1 MRIFPILT
9 AALVFVAL
17 YFVILNRAALVDF
30 AAQFVPEPNNVQTE
44 AEEGATDV
52 VAEAESEAMPRD
64 SDAVRVVARRSDAQ
78 ITADALSLRGRTE
91 AARQVMV
98 AAETS
103 GRIIS
108 EPIRAGAFVEEGQ
121 LLCQIDTGTRGA
133 ALAEAQAARTEA
145 AARLPEAEARLAEAE
160 AALTAAQI
168 DANAADRLSE
178 QGFASETRAAS
189 AAASLRA
196 AEAAIRSAQSGV
208 EAAAAGILAADAAV
222 DRAEEEIGRLE
233 IRAPFEGLLE
243 SDTAELGALLQPGA
257 GCATVIQLN
266 PMKLVGFVPESEVS
280 RVELGAT
287 AGARLATGTEVQ
299 GVVTFLSRS
308 ADPDTRTFRVEI
320 SVDNADLSIRD
331 GQSADI
337 LIETEGTPSH
347 LLPASALTLNDDGVL
362 GIRAAIDGRAQFI
375 EVRMLRDTARGVL
388 LAGLPDQ
395 VDVITIGQE
404 FVTDGTP
411 VEVTY
416 EELTQ

>member
-1 MRIFPILT
+1 MRIFPIVT
-9 AALVFVAL
+9 AVIVCVAL
-17 YFVILNRAALVDF
+17 YFVILNRAALVEF
-30 AAQFVPEPNNVQTE
+30 AAGLVPAAENAVETE
-44 AEEGATDV
+44 AVA
-52 VAEAESEAMPRD
+52 AEAESPEAEPEFPD
-64 SDAVRVVARRSDAQ
+64 DVVRVVARRSESQ
-78 ITADALSLRGRTE
+78 TIADALLLRGRTE
-91 AARQVMV
+91 ATRQVTV

-108 EPIRAGAFVEEGQ
+108 DPIRAGAFVDEGQ
-121 LLCQIDTGTRGA
+121 LLCQIDTGTRRA
-133 ALAEAQAARTEA
+133 SLAEAQAARTEA

-160 AALTAAQI
+160 ASLTAAQI

-189 AAASLRA
+189 AAATLRA

-208 EAAAAGILAADAAV
+208 EAAAAGIEAADAAV
-222 DRAEEEIGRLE
+222 DRAEEEIARLE
-233 IRAPFEGLLE
+233 IRAPFAGLLE

-257 GCATVIQLN
+257 ACATVIQLN
-266 PMKLVGFVPESEVS
+266 PMKLVGFVPESEVG
-280 RVELGAT
+280 RVDVGAV
-287 AGARLATGTEVQ
+287 AGARLATGDDVE

-320 SVDNADLSIRD
+320 AVDNSDLSIRD

-347 LLPASALTLNDDGVL
+347 LLPASALTLNDEGVL
-362 GIRAAIDGRAQFI
+362 GIRAAVDGAAQFM

-395 VDVITIGQE
+395 VDVITVGQE

-411 VEVTY
+411 VAVTF

>member
-9 AALVFVAL
+9 AAVVCVAL
-17 YFVILNRAALVDF
+17 YFVVLNREALLAF
-30 AAQFVPEPNNVQTE
+30 AAQFVPEPQNAVETE
-44 AEEGATDV
+44 TAAEEPAAPVAAT
-52 VAEAESEAMPRD
+52 P
-64 SDAVRVVARRSDAQ
+64 SDAVRVVARRSESQ
-78 ITADALSLRGRTE
+78 TIADALLLRGRTE
-91 AARQVMV
+91 AARQVIV

-103 GRIIS
+103 GRVIS
-108 EPIRAGAFVEEGQ
+108 DPIRAGAFVEEGQ
-121 LLCQIDTGTRGA
+121 LLCQIDTGTRRA
-133 ALAEAQAARTEA
+133 ALAEVQAARTEA

-160 AALTAAQI
+160 ASLSAAEI

-178 QGFASETRAAS
+178 QGFASTTRAAS
-189 AAASLRA
+189 AAATLRA

-208 EAAAAGILAADAAV
+208 EAASAGILAADAAV
-222 DRAEEEIGRLE
+222 DRAREELTRLE

-243 SDTAELGALLQPGA
+243 SDTAELGALLQPGSS
-257 GCATVIQLN
+257 CATVIQLD
-266 PMKLVGFVPESEVS
+266 PMKLVGFVPESEVD
-280 RVELGAT
+280 RVEIGAN
-287 AGARLATGTEVQ
+287 AGARLATGEQVQ

-320 SVDNADLSIRD
+320 TVDNTDLSIRD

-337 LIETEGTPSH
+337 LVETEGTPSH
-347 LLPASALTLNDDGVL
+347 LLPASALSLNDEGSLGVRIVTDGMAEFVP
-362 GIRAAIDGRAQFI
+362 
-375 EVRMLRDTARGVL
+375 VRMLRDTARGVM

-395 VDVITIGQE
+395 VDVITVGQE

>member
-1 MRIFPILT
+1 MRIFPIVT
-9 AALVFVAL
+9 AVIVCVAL
-17 YFVILNRAALVDF
+17 YFVILNRAALVEF
-30 AAQFVPEPNNVQTE
+30 AAGLVPAPENAVETE
-44 AEEGATDV
+44 AVA
-52 VAEAESEAMPRD
+52 AEAESPEAEPEFPD
-64 SDAVRVVARRSDAQ
+64 DVVRVVARRSESQ
-78 ITADALSLRGRTE
+78 TIADALLLRGRTE
-91 AARQVMV
+91 ATRQVTV

-108 EPIRAGAFVEEGQ
+108 DPIRAGAFVDEGQ
-121 LLCQIDTGTRGA
+121 LLCQIDTGTRRA
-133 ALAEAQAARTEA
+133 SLAEAQAARTEA

-160 AALTAAQI
+160 ASLTAAQI

-189 AAASLRA
+189 AAATLRA

-208 EAAAAGILAADAAV
+208 EAAAAGIEAADAAV
-222 DRAEEEIGRLE
+222 DRAEEEIARLE
-233 IRAPFEGLLE
+233 IRAPFAGLLE

-257 GCATVIQLN
+257 ACATVIQLN
-266 PMKLVGFVPESEVS
+266 PMKLVGFVPESEVG
-280 RVELGAT
+280 RVDVGAV
-287 AGARLATGTEVQ
+287 AGARLATGDDVE

-320 SVDNADLSIRD
+320 AVDNSDLSIRD

-347 LLPASALTLNDDGVL
+347 LLPASALTLNDEGVL
-362 GIRAAIDGRAQFI
+362 GIRAAVDGAAQFM

-395 VDVITIGQE
+395 VDVITVGQE

-411 VEVTY
+411 VAVTF